1 MNLFDT
7 PKDVEILSIS
17 ALTAQLKGL
26 LEDHYSSVWVEGEIS
41 NLARPNSGHLYL
53 TLKDANSQLRSVIY
67 RGIALRLKFEPK
79 DGMEV
84 IARGRIT
91 IYQPRGE
98 YQLLIEE
105 LEPKGIGALE
115 LAFRQLKEKLFLR
128 GYFDPS
134 RKKRLPSF
142 PKQIALVTSP
152 TGAAIRDMLEMLN
165 SRWPMTDVLV
175 CPVRVQG
182 ETAAQEIASMI
193 RFLNRCQQEG
203 SLKLDAL
210 IVGRGGGSLED
221 LWAFNEE
228 VVADAI
234 FASDI
239 PVISA
244 VGHEIDLTISDLV
257 ADYRALTPTQ
267 AASAITP
274 DQKEITQGLSDLA
287 KRLQEALSR
296 QIEFARQK
304 LEHFAS
310 HRAFQMPLERIRD
323 QERKLDDLSDR
334 FKRAITLRFERAKD
348 RLVATASQLEN
359 LSPLNILSRGY
370 TLTFEE
376 KSYTLLR
383 KVNEVQLGAR
393 IVTQLA
399 SGTIVSRIE
408 EISET
413 KD

>member
-1 MNLFDT
+1 
-7 PKDVEILSIS
+7 
-17 ALTAQLKGL
+17 
-26 LEDHYSSVWVEGEIS
+26 
-41 NLARPNSGHLYL
+41 
-53 TLKDANSQLRSVIY
+53 
-67 RGIALRLKFEPK
+67 
-79 DGMEV
+79 
-84 IARGRIT
+84 
-91 IYQPRGE
+91 
-98 YQLLIEE
+98 
-105 LEPKGIGALE
+105 
-115 LAFRQLKEKLFLR
+115 
-128 GYFDPS
+128 
-134 RKKRLPSF
+134 
-142 PKQIALVTSP
+142 
-152 TGAAIRDMLEMLN
+152 MLEMLN

-296 QIEFARQK
+296 RIEFARQK